1 MVMPLTGLSALVTG
15 GGSGIGLA
23 CALALAGDGC
33 TVTIAGRSA
42 ERLETAAAGTELR
55 TITCDV
61 ASEAD
66 VEAAVAAAAEPTGKL
81 DIAVL
86 AAGTGTAGAIV
97 DTPLE
102 VWRGVQAVN
111 LDGTFLSIKHAARRM
126 PDGGSIVAI
135 SSIAGSHTH
144 RLMSAYAVSKSGV
157 DALVRNAADELGAQG
172 IRVNAVRPGLVP
184 TDLTTPILDAEG
196 IVNDYLAQMPLG
208 RLGTV
213 EDVAAAVR
221 YLAGPESAWVTGQCI
236 GVDGGHSLRRGPDL
250 LAPPPG

>member
-1 MVMPLTGLSALVTG
+1 MTALVTG

-33 TVTIAGRSA
+33 AVTIAGRSA
-42 ERLETAAAGTELR
+42 ERLEKAAAGTELA
-55 TITCDV
+55 TVPCDV
-61 ASEAD
+61 ADEAQ
-66 VEAAVAAAAEPTGKL
+66 VEAAVARAAEPTGRL

-97 DTPLE
+97 DTPHE
-102 VWRGVQAVN
+102 VWREVMATN
-111 LDGTFLSIKHAARRM
+111 LDGTFFSIKYAARAM
-126 PDGGSIVAI
+126 TEGGSIVAI

-144 RLMSAYAVSKSGV
+144 RLMATYAVSKSAV
-157 DALVRNAADELGAQG
+157 DALVRNAADELGAQN

-184 TDLTTPILDAEG
+184 TDLTEPILDAEG
-196 IVNDYLAQMPLG
+196 IVNDYLQQMPLG

-221 YLAGPESAWVTGQCI
+221 YLAGPESSWVTGQCI
-236 GVDGGHSLRRGPDL
+236 GVDGGHSLRRGPDVMR
-250 LAPPPG
+250 AT

>member
-1 MVMPLTGLSALVTG
+1 MVMALTGLSALVTG

-33 TVTIAGRSA
+33 TVTIAGRSSD
-42 ERLETAAAGTELR
+42 RLEKAAAGTDLR
-55 TITCDV
+55 TIACDV
-61 ASEAD
+61 AVEAD

-86 AAGTGTAGAIV
+86 AAGKPYVGSFADITLDDWNDILG
-97 DTPLE
+97 
-102 VWRGVQAVN
+102 VN
-111 LDGTFLSIKHAARRM
+111 LTGSFLCIKHAAPRM
-126 PDGGSIVAI
+126 TEGGSIVAI
-135 SSIAGSHTH
+135 SSIAGSATH
-144 RLMSAYAVSKSGV
+144 RLMAPYAVSKSAI
-157 DALVRNAADELGAQG
+157 DALVRNAADELGASG
-172 IRVNAVRPGLVP
+172 IRVNAVRPSLVP
-184 TDLTTPILDAEG
+184 TDMTELVFDMTG

-221 YLAGPESAWVTGQCI
+221 YFAGPESAWVTGQCI

>member
-1 MVMPLTGLSALVTG
+1 MQPLSGLSALVTG

-33 TVTIAGRSA
+33 AVTIAGRSG
-42 ERLETAAAGTELR
+42 ERLDKAAAGTDLR
-55 TITCDV
+55 TAVCDV
-61 ASEAD
+61 TVEED
-66 VEAAVAAAAEPTGKL
+66 VEAAVAVAAETTGRL

-86 AAGTGTAGAIV
+86 AAGKPYVGALTDITL
-97 DTPLE
+97 DDWNDIL
-102 VWRGVQAVN
+102 GVN
-111 LDGTFLSIKHAARRM
+111 LTGTFLCIKHVAPRM
-126 PDGGSIVAI
+126 VEGGSIVAI
-135 SSIAGSHTH
+135 SSIAGSATH
-144 RLMSAYAVSKSGV
+144 RLMAPYAVSKSAV
-157 DALVRNAADELGAQG
+157 DALVRNAGDELGASG
-172 IRVNAVRPGLVP
+172 IRVNSVRPSLVP
-184 TDLTTPILDAEG
+184 TDMTELVFDLEG

>member
-1 MVMPLTGLSALVTG
+1 MKTLDGMTALVTG

-33 TVTIAGRSA
+33 AVTIAGRSA
-42 ERLETAAAGTELR
+42 DRLAKAAEGTTMR
-55 TITCDV
+55 TVTCDV
-61 ASEAD
+61 ADEAQ
-66 VEAAVAAAAEPTGKL
+66 VEAAVAAAAEATGKL

-86 AAGTGTAGAIV
+86 AAGTGAAGYI
-97 DTPLE
+97 TQTSLE
-102 VWRGVQAVN
+102 EWRQVMDVN
-111 LDGTFLSIKHAARRM
+111 LTGTFLSIKHAALRM

-144 RLMSAYAVSKSGV
+144 RIMTTYAVSKSAV

-172 IRVNAVRPGLVP
+172 IRVNSVRPGLVP
-184 TDLTTPILDAEG
+184 TDLTVPILDNVG
-196 IVNDYLAQMPLG
+196 IVSDYIAQMPLG

-213 EDVAAAVR
+213 DDVAAAVR
-221 YLAGPESAWVTGQCI
+221 YFAGPESSWVTGQCI

-250 LAPPPG
+250 LAQPPA

>member
-1 MVMPLTGLSALVTG
+1 MQPLDGLAALVTG

-23 CALALAGDGC
+23 SALALAGDGC

-42 ERLETAAAGTELR
+42 DRLAKAAAGTALR

-61 ASEAD
+61 SSESD
-66 VEAAVAAAAEPTGKL
+66 VAAAVASASEPTGRL
-81 DIAVL
+81 DIVVT
-86 AAGTGTAGAIV
+86 AAGMPGLGAV
-97 DTPLE
+97 TELALQDWNQ
-102 VWRGVQAVN
+102 VMAVN
-111 LDGTFLSIKHAARRM
+111 LTGTFLCIKHAAPRM
-126 PDGGSIVAI
+126 TEGGAIVAI

-144 RLMSAYAVSKSGV
+144 RLMASYAVSKSAV
-157 DALVRNAADELGAQG
+157 DAHVRNAADELGAQG

-184 TDLTTPILDAEG
+184 TEMTELVLEYPG

-213 EDVAAAVR
+213 DDVAAAVR

-236 GVDGGHSLRRGPDL
+236 GIDGGHSLRRGPDL
-250 LAPPPG
+250 AAPPPS

>member
-1 MVMPLTGLSALVTG
+1 VNALTGTAALVTG

-33 TVTIAGRSA
+33 AVTIAGRSA
-42 ERLETAAAGTELR
+42 ERLEKAAAGTELR
-55 TITCDV
+55 TVACDV

-66 VEAAVAAAAEPTGKL
+66 VAAAVAVAAEPTGRL
-81 DIAVL
+81 DIVVT
-86 AAGTGTAGAIV
+86 AAGTPGLGAITDITLADWNAV
-97 DTPLE
+97 M
-102 VWRGVQAVN
+102 AVN
-111 LDGTFLSIKHAARRM
+111 LTGTFLCIKHAAPRM
-126 PDGGSIVAI
+126 TEGGSIVAI

-144 RLMSAYAVSKSGV
+144 RLMSSYAVSKSAV
-157 DALVRNAADELGAQG
+157 DALVRNAADELGAQS

-184 TDLTTPILDAEG
+184 TEMTELVLDMTG

-221 YLAGPESAWVTGQCI
+221 YLAGPESSWVTGQCI

-250 LAPPPG
+250 TAPPPG